1 MEPMPDTDVPLPP
14 AETVDDIVRRFL
26 DGTID
31 DASWTHPAHLFV
43 CRHLLATEPDIETAF
58 ACMRALIKVH
68 NARVTPGGGHGAY
81 HETVTRYF
89 VEAVSH
95 AAATNDAALLT
106 DPSCRRDAPRRHWSP
121 EVLAS
126 TAARS
131 GWVDPDLEPLPWDP
145 PTTSTG
151 GG

>member
-1 MEPMPDTDVPLPP
+1 MVPMPDTAVPPSP
-14 AETVDDIVRRFL
+14 IETVDDVVQRFL

-43 CRHLLATEPDIETAF
+43 CRHLLANEHDVETAF

-89 VEAVSH
+89 VEAV
-95 AAATNDAALLT
+95 ANATTQSDAALLT
-106 DPSCRRDAPRRHWSP
+106 DPTCRRDAPRRHWSSDL
-121 EVLAS
+121 LAS
-126 TAARS
+126 PEARR
-131 GWVDPDLEPLPWDP
+131 GWVEPDLAPLPWVHSKP
-145 PTTSTG
+145 A
-151 GG
+151 